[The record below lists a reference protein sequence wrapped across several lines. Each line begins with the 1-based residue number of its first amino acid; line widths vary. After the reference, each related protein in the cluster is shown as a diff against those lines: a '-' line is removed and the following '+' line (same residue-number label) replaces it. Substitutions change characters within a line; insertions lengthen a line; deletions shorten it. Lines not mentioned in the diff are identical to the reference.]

1 MTQFQRDIGID
12 MNDPLTISNTMSTFT
27 APPSSSTG
35 TPFPDHMDVA
45 NQQTQRQQQPATHA
59 LASSDANNNQATLPL
74 QRNLNKIGRLGSPSD
89 QKDNVNSFKL

>member
-1 MTQFQRDIGID
+1 MAQLQRNLGID
-12 MNDPLTISNTMSTFT
+12 MNDPSTISNMIPTFT

-45 NQQTQRQQQPATHA
+45 NQQTQRQQQPATHV

-74 QRNLNKIGRLGSPSD
+74 QRNLNKTGRLGSPSD